1 MANWKVVPLTKKDK
15 QVQAP
20 PSVVIASTCG
30 GIASLS
36 SFSFNLARGFWNSRK
51 PVIAYDNRDGELET
65 PSFTALVKSSTNIV
79 VIR

>member
-1 MANWKVVPLTKKDK
+1 MANWKVVLLTKEDK

-20 PSVVIASTCG
+20 SSGVVACTCG
-30 GIASLS
+30 RIASLS
-36 SFSFNLARGFWNSRK
+36 SFFLQRVRGFWNSRK
-51 PVIAYDNRDGELET
+51 PVIAYVNRHRKLET